1 LLSTPVGSEE
11 SMMFVLLR
19 HAHAL
24 DKRSWDR
31 PDAER
36 PLSRRGEAQAVALVG
51 HLSSLPV
58 RRVLS
63 SPALRCRQ
71 TVEHLARELGLPVEV
86 SDLLA
91 ADADVVRLGRF
102 ADDPGGDALLC
113 THGET
118 LAALLARWQ
127 STHRLRLPV
136 PVQSR
141 GKSVTE
147 KSGGWIMEEE
157 TGVLT
162 ARYLPP
168 PGSERESLRSL
179 PDS

>member
-1 LLSTPVGSEE
+1 
-11 SMMFVLLR
+11 MFVLLR
-19 HAHAL
+19 HAQAL
-24 DKRSWDR
+24 DKRSWDG
-31 PDAER
+31 PDEER
-36 PLSRRGEAQAVALVG
+36 PLSRRGEAQAVALVA

-71 TVEHLARELGLPVEV
+71 TVEHLARRLDVPVEL

-91 ADADVVRLGRF
+91 PDADVTRLGF
-102 ADDPGGDALLC
+102 FVDDRACDDAVLC

-127 STHRLRLPV
+127 SAQRLRLPI
-136 PVQSR
+136 PVQRR
-141 GKSVTE
+141 GKGVTE
-147 KSGGWIMEEE
+147 KSGSWVVEEQS
-157 TGVLT
+157 GMLQ

-168 PGSERESLRSL
+168 PHSDHEDVPTL
-179 PDS
+179 PAG

>member
-1 LLSTPVGSEE
+1 
-11 SMMFVLLR
+11 MFVLLR
-19 HAHAL
+19 HAQAL
-24 DKRSWDR
+24 DKRSWDG
-31 PDAER
+31 PDEER
-36 PLSRRGEAQAVALVG
+36 PLSRRGEAQAVALVA

-71 TVEHLARELGLPVEV
+71 TVEHLARQLALPVEV

-91 ADADVVRLGRF
+91 PDADVGRLDRF
-102 ADDPGGDALLC
+102 VGDPACEDALLC

-127 STHRLRLPV
+127 STHRLSLPV

-147 KSGGWIMEEE
+147 KSGGWIIEQR

-168 PGSERESLRSL
+168 PGSERESVHSL